1 MDMNW
6 IFNWFL
12 VTSFFCTLPFWLAL
26 SVLGVY
32 TPASTAELMGAFMPM
47 KGMVK
52 EMSST
57 PMIIIPG
64 LAFVGIFFTMLYV
77 FWPCAM
83 AIMYGGQCVALLG
96 GDESHAIGSMFTLG
110 IIGWTVGFYLA
121 MKYLPRIDAYFG
133 VENGLAL
140 FAKAWGIAG
149 NVYMGVQAVKLG
161 RRIIRKI

>member
-1 MDMNW
+1 MTWLYNW
-6 IFNWFL
+6 LFI
-12 VTSFFCTLPFWLAL
+12 TSLFCTLPFWLLL

-32 TPASTAELMGAFMPM
+32 TPSSTAELMGAFMPM
-47 KGMVK
+47 RGMVK

-57 PMIIIPG
+57 PIIIIPG
-64 LAFVGIFFTMLYV
+64 LVFIGIFFTMLYA
-77 FWPCAM
+77 FWTCAM

-96 GDESHAIGSMFTLG
+96 GDESHAIGSVFTLG
-110 IIGWTVGFYLA
+110 IVGWTVGFYLA

-133 VENGLAL
+133 VDNGLAL

-161 RRIIRKI
+161 RKIIRKI